1 MIYTRINELNQYTGL
16 NANLDKAIK
25 LLETIDL
32 KALQLGKNVIDDD
45 IAIMKFEYF
54 ADGKENDFFEGHEK
68 YLDIHIVLEGKEAIT
83 CLNRNKAKQ
92 RAPFDELNDVGFYD
106 GEYDSKFILDKDD
119 CLIVFPSDLHQP
131 KIKVNENK
139 IIKIVFKV
147 KINN

>member
-1 MIYTRINELNQYTGL
+1 MIYTSINELNQYTGL

-25 LLETIDL
+25 LLETINL
-32 KALQLGKNVIDDD
+32 KTLQIGPTIIDDD
-45 IAIMKFEYF
+45 ITIMKFEYF

-92 RAPFDELNDVGFYD
+92 RTPFDKLNDVGFYD
-106 GEYDSKFILDKDD
+106 GEYDSKVILDNAS
-119 CLIVFPSDLHQP
+119 CLIVFPNDLHQP
-131 KIKVNENK
+131 KVKVNDDK

-147 KINN
+147 KI